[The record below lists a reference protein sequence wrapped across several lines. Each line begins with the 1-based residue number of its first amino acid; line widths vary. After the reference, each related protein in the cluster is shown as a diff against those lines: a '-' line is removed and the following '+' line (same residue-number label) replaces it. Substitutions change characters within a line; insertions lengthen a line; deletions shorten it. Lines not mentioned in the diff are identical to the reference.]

1 MEFVLCFLPPSRC
14 VFCQGLVLYKLE
26 RMEESLDTFR
36 WIVDCARDKDEPQG
50 MISDIGIPKVYIYYS
65 RFGGISVPFPLY

>member
-1 MEFVLCFLPPSRC
+1 MFFYYRHASFC
-14 VFCQGLVLYKLE
+14 CQGLVLYKLE

-50 MISDIGIPKVYIYYS
+50 MISDIGIPKVC
-65 RFGGISVPFPLY
+65 F